1 MAEANTGP
9 APNLP
14 VPFDWRGW
22 LAAFRH
28 PGPTQIGVMAG
39 GAALL
44 ALLVTAVLWYSAPRY
59 DVLYRGLAESDA
71 GQIMD
76 ALQKSNIPFRVDPR
90 SGALTV
96 PTHQVHEAR
105 LKLAA
110 QGLPRGAVNGL
121 EALEQQ
127 TGFGV
132 SQFMETARYQHA
144 LEGELARSIM
154 TIGAVENARIHL
166 AFPRET
172 VFARQQQPPT
182 ASVLV
187 RLHAGRTLD
196 EGQVAAIVHL
206 IAASVPRLQPAQ
218 VSVID
223 QAGNLLTRPD
233 RQGDASS
240 TNLSLDQLEYTRRL
254 EDRYTRRVED
264 LLTPVLGMGRVRA
277 QVTLDLDFTTSE
289 ETAERYE
296 PREEPRPVR
305 SEQLLE
311 ESRDAS
317 STNLPIPGAL
327 TNQPPGLAMAPEVAA
342 PPAPGVDPQNP
353 AAPPQEAALS
363 QLTRKEVTRNYE
375 LDKRVSHTRNTPGR
389 ILRVSAAVVVDDR
402 FALENGQPV
411 RTPLTEAEIERITAL
426 VQQAV
431 GFNAERGDRVN
442 VMNAAFAPSPFEE
455 PLLPMWQQS
464 WFLELVKWAVVAVVA
479 LALLLLVVR
488 PILRRLLAA
497 PAAAKNGN
505 GQKELTPALPAGED
519 NGLEGLLED
528 QVQISGALENGRTK
542 SLAETSAELEH
553 GMSLARA
560 LVVEDPKRAVQVI
573 KNWLTSEA

>member
-1 MAEANTGP
+1 MAEATPGP

-14 VPFDWRGW
+14 APFDWRSW

-28 PGPTQIGVMAG
+28 PGPSQIGIMAG

-44 ALLVTAVLWYSAPRY
+44 ALLITAALWYGAPRY
-59 DVLYRGLAESDA
+59 DVLYRGLAEADA

-76 ALQKSNIPFRVDPR
+76 ALQKANIPFRVDSR

-96 PTHQVHEAR
+96 PAHRVHEAR
-105 LKLAA
+105 LNLAG
-110 QGLPRGAVNGL
+110 QGLPRGTVSGL

-154 TIGAVENARIHL
+154 TIGAVENARVHL

-187 RLHAGRTLD
+187 RLHAGRILD

-206 IAASVPRLQPAQ
+206 IAASVPKLQPAQ

-223 QAGNLLTRPD
+223 QGGNLLTRSD
-233 RQGDASS
+233 RQGGAGS
-240 TNLSLDQLEYTRRL
+240 TSLSLDQLEYTRRL

-296 PREEPRPVR
+296 PRDEPRPVR

-311 ESRDAS
+311 ETRDPLNPAG
-317 STNLPIPGAL
+317 IPGAL
-327 TNQPPGLAMAPEVAA
+327 ANQPPGAAAAPEVAV
-342 PPAPGVDPQNP
+342 APGLDDPPDP
-353 AAPPQEAALS
+353 AAPPR
-363 QLTRKEVTRNYE
+363 LTRKEVTRNYE

-389 ILRVSAAVVVDDR
+389 ILRVSTAVVVDDR
-402 FALENGQPV
+402 FAVESGQPV
-411 RTPLTEAEIERITAL
+411 RTPLTEAEIDRITAL

-431 GFNAERGDRVN
+431 GFSAERGDSIN
-442 VMNAAFAPSPFEE
+442 VMNATFAPSPFDE
-455 PLLPMWQQS
+455 PILPMWQQS
-464 WFLELVKWAVVAVVA
+464 WFLELVKWAVVAVIA
-479 LALLLLVVR
+479 LALLLVVR
-488 PILRRLLAA
+488 PLLRRLLPAPVAA
-497 PAAAKNGN
+497 SHGKIGRN
-505 GQKELTPALPAGED
+505 GQTAPALPAGEE

-528 QVQISGALENGRTK
+528 QVQISGALENGRAKTP
-542 SLAETSAELEH
+542 AELTAELENQ
-553 GMSLARA
+553 MSLARLMVA
-560 LVVEDPKRAVQVI
+560 EDPKRAVQVI
-573 KNWLTSEA
+573 KIWLSNEA